1 VNILGI
7 DTSSIVAAVAVLNS
21 VKLSAEYLVNN
32 RKVHSEKLMP
42 IVDRVLKD
50 SNLTLDDID
59 AVAVSKGPGSFTGIR
74 IGMACAQGIAH
85 ACNKPVIGVNTLD
98 GLAYNLMFSDSLI
111 CPVINA
117 QRQES
122 YTSLYNW
129 QDGKLCR
136 LKDYLLIKNS
146 ELAKLLLD
154 LKQEVIILG
163 DAAQLIM
170 EAVTTLI
177 EDNYCQQNNIL
188 KAHPAFMM
196 PKASSI
202 AAAGLYAFSKGN
214 YDDCFMLEPFYI
226 RKSNAEEKWE
236 ERHGG
241 KACTKHNS

>member
-1 VNILGI
+1 MNILGI
-7 DTSSIVAAVAVLNS
+7 DTSSIVAAVAVLNPA
-21 VKLSAEYLVNN
+21 KLSAEYLVNN
-32 RKVHSEKLMP
+32 KKVHSEKLMP

-85 ACNKPVIGVNTLD
+85 ACNKPIIGVNTLD

-129 QDGKLCR
+129 QAGKLCR
-136 LKDYLLIKNS
+136 LKDYLLINNS

-154 LKQEVIILG
+154 LNKEVIILG

-170 EAVTTLI
+170 EKVTTEL
-177 EDNYCQQNNIL
+177 ETSGKQSNIL
-188 KAHPAFMM
+188 KAHPSFLM

-202 AAAGLYAFSKGN
+202 ASAGLDAFNKGN
-214 YDDCFMLEPFYI
+214 YDDCFTLEPFYI